1 VFREVAR
8 RGAAFE
14 RIVVHFQPG
23 LYYTPGATA
32 AVSKIRTS
40 MALLSLVR
48 RRPQVEI
55 LVHEAHPPTR
65 WRPDHLILRR
75 AFAKAHL
82 LFHTDAERRAL
93 ERDYRIGVRARLVDH
108 RDGVRVEVAGNKE
121 EARRRLG
128 LDAAEPLLLCAGFIH
143 PWKGY
148 DRAIRAF
155 AASEGPGR
163 LEIVGSVRD
172 ESAENLA
179 YAAELRRLAAA
190 TEGVTL
196 VETFQ
201 ADEEF
206 DTWMT
211 AADRVVLP
219 YTRAWSSG
227 ALARARVL
235 GTPAIVSAVGGL
247 AEQAGPDDIV
257 VRSAE
262 ELRAA
267 FQRVRGTAR
276 AGPTPADRPPVL
288 NPGAG
293 G

>member
-1 VFREVAR
+1 
-8 RGAAFE
+8 
-14 RIVVHFQPG
+14 
-23 LYYTPGATA
+23 
-32 AVSKIRTS
+32 
-40 MALLSLVR
+40 
-48 RRPQVEI
+48 
-55 LVHEAHPPTR
+55 
-65 WRPDHLILRR
+65 
-75 AFAKAHL
+75 
-82 LFHTDAERRAL
+82 
-93 ERDYRIGVRARLVDH
+93 
-108 RDGVRVEVAGNKE
+108 VRVEVAGNKE

>member
-1 VFREVAR
+1 
-8 RGAAFE
+8 
-14 RIVVHFQPG
+14 
-23 LYYTPGATA
+23 
-32 AVSKIRTS
+32 
-40 MALLSLVR
+40 
-48 RRPQVEI
+48 
-55 LVHEAHPPTR
+55 
-65 WRPDHLILRR
+65 
-75 AFAKAHL
+75 
-82 LFHTDAERRAL
+82 
-93 ERDYRIGVRARLVDH
+93 
-108 RDGVRVEVAGNKE
+108 VRVEVAGNKE

-163 LEIVGSVRD
+163 LAIVGSVRD

>member
-1 VFREVAR
+1 MRPNRSFCA
-8 RGAAFE
+8 
-14 RIVVHFQPG
+14 PG
-23 LYYTPGATA
+23 SSTHGRATTA
-32 AVSKIRTS
+32 
-40 MALLSLVR
+40 
-48 RRPQVEI
+48 P
-55 LVHEAHPPTR
+55 
-65 WRPDHLILRR
+65 
-75 AFAKAHL
+75 
-82 LFHTDAERRAL
+82 
-93 ERDYRIGVRARLVDH
+93 
-108 RDGVRVEVAGNKE
+108 
-121 EARRRLG
+121 
-128 LDAAEPLLLCAGFIH
+128 
-143 PWKGY
+143 
-148 DRAIRAF
+148 IRAF

-163 LEIVGSVRD
+163 LAIVGSVRD

-196 VETFQ
+196 VEAFQ
-201 ADEEF
+201 TDEEF

-276 AGPTPADRPPVL
+276 AGPTPADRDTPVL
-288 NPGAG
+288 NPGASG
-293 G
+293 